1 MLNLIRSYELCKEMK
16 ESSLERWKKIAY
28 RAPELPAIE
37 FSTIVE
43 MEWKLVIRLMLEEDI

>member
-1 MLNLIRSYELCKEMK
+1 MK